1 MIRYR
6 NNLCFVVFMQTLC
19 VLAANAFS
27 APVQITG
34 IVKSSSAAS
43 VFVYGATVNLV
54 KNTLSVSTA
63 ANGSFSITG
72 NVTTGIETKTNQQ
85 EYSAQVSFRDN
96 HLYFYT
102 KMPGEK
108 VTLQFFDLL
117 GNSLQTISKR
127 FSSVGPQLIDIGK
140 EKKVAGVHIIRV
152 NIDGQLSRRCSLVL
166 DGDLS
171 YSKTSFQN
179 VGGISISENSLA
191 KNQAAAVDTI
201 KIQKD
206 KYITLLIPI
215 TSFQLAMGTI
225 TLQFDS
231 TCLAKRGAAGEG
243 SNEGHACMGNGGAGG
258 CHDPGSAG
266 PGSPN
271 PNRTLVTACGIV
283 YNAKTGGSPIAGAT
297 VRLMDTLGRIV
308 TLTTGSAGMFEYGP
322 NYNVCLYGAG
332 VPGDRNTKWVSA
344 AVTVCPYF
352 IRMPTRSD
360 GNCLKC
366 HKAKINQIH
375 VP

>member
-1 MIRYR
+1 MVRYR
-6 NNLCFVVFMQTLC
+6 NNLCFFVFM
-19 VLAANAFS
+19 LAVCGLAVNAFS
-27 APVQITG
+27 ATALITG
-34 IVKSSSAAS
+34 TVKSAGPS
-43 VFVYGATVNLV
+43 VVSVYGATVNLM
-54 KNTLSVSTA
+54 KNSLSASTA
-63 ANGSFSITG
+63 MNGAFSITG
-72 NVTTGIETKTNQQ
+72 NVTTGIETKTTRQ
-85 EYSAQVSFRDN
+85 EYSNQAFIENN
-96 HLYFYT
+96 HFCFYT

-117 GNSLQTISKR
+117 GNVLQTNSRK
-127 FSSVGPQLIDIGK
+127 FSSVGLQVIDIGK
-140 EKKVAGVHIIRV
+140 EKKVASVHILRV
-152 NIDGQLSRRCSLVL
+152 SIDGQLARRCTFVFE
-166 DGDLS
+166 GDLS
-171 YSKTSFQN
+171 YSKISFQN
-179 VGGISISENSLA
+179 VGGISITENSLA
-191 KNQAAAVDTI
+191 KNQVAAVDTI

-206 KYITLLIPI
+206 KYIPLLIPI
-215 TSFQLAMGTI
+215 SSFQLDLGTI
-225 TLQFDS
+225 TLRFDS

-243 SNEGHACMGNGGAGG
+243 SNEGHACMGVGGSGG

-283 YNAKTGGSPIAGAT
+283 YNSKTGGSPVAGAT
-297 VRLMDTLGRIV
+297 VRLTDTLGRIV

-322 NYNVCLYGAG
+322 NYNVCLYGPG

-366 HKAKINQIH
+366 HKPTTFQIH